1 MSIET
6 TVTIG
11 SATQENI
18 ATLIERANIGNH
30 AFSVRVGK
38 DVWDGNVEDSAD
50 FTLVSED
57 NSKIDSFINLLASWA
72 TGTNAK
78 SPMNKDCVLVTQR
91 LVTETLYGPQD
102 WVDSLRKHYPLTIKT
117 RGI

>member
-18 ATLIERANIGNH
+18 AMLIERANIGDH

-38 DVWDGNVEDSAD
+38 DVWDGNVEDSVD

-78 SPMNKDCVLVTQR
+78 SPMNEDCVLVTQR
-91 LVTETLYGPQD
+91 LVTETLYGPRD
-102 WVDSLRKHYPLTIKT
+102 WVDSLRKHYPLTTKT